1 MSQMSHHRRGCASGA
16 DLSHLAPKPELR
28 SVIEDPRC
36 DDDLL
41 RAPDADAFG
50 ASYARHARAIEVF
63 FAQRTGDRALACDLT
78 GETFA
83 AALIA
88 RRRFRAGG
96 APARAW
102 LYTIASRRL
111 ADHRRRVAAED
122 RLHAR
127 LMAHRRTDPGKTRRP
142 QTRRA
147 PTERWRC
154 SSGCH
159 PSSARRSPPTSSP
172 GTPIATSPVTPAS
185 PRPACASASR
195 AGSATMRRPAQV
207 RLAAER
213 VLEGGFTYSF
223 GAGHDVPLAACAPSR
238 GLDCSSFASLALRRA
253 GLLASEQAL
262 SSWRSPSTGHRW
274 RGRPHHRLGR
284 RGPRVA
290 RVQARRRAR
299 RAPSGRARRDRM
311 AHAGGGARA
320 PREQLVPRHW
330 PGL

>member
-1 MSQMSHHRRGCASGA
+1 M
-16 DLSHLAPKPELR
+16 
-28 SVIEDPRC
+28 IEDPRC

-50 ASYARHARAIEVF
+50 AFYARHARAVEAF
-63 FAQRTGDRALACDLT
+63 FAQRTGDRVLACDLT

-127 LMAHRRTDPGKTRRP
+127 LMAHRRTDPGEDP
-142 QTRRA
+142 APSDEEGADRA
-147 PTERWRC
+147 LALLERLPPEQREAIAAHVLA
-154 SSGCH
+154 GH
-159 PSSARRSPPTSSP
+159 AYRDIARHTGVSEAGVRQR
-172 GTPIATSPVTPAS
+172 V
-185 PRPACASASR
+185 SR
-195 AGSATMRRPAQV
+195 GLATMRRPAQV

-213 VLEGGFTYSF
+213 VLEETLTYSF

-238 GLDCSSFASLALRRA
+238 GLDCSSFVSLALRRA

-262 SSWRSPSTGHRW
+262 SSCEIAVDWG
-274 RGRPHHRLGR
+274 
-284 RGPRVA
+284 VA
-290 RVQARRRAR
+290 GEGDHMTVW
-299 RAPSGRARRDRM
+299 
-311 AHAGGGARA
+311 AGGGHAWLEFRLAGERAERLQVGPDATEWRMRVAARERRA
-320 PREQLVPRHW
+320 SELVPRHW

>member
-1 MSQMSHHRRGCASGA
+1 
-16 DLSHLAPKPELR
+16 
-28 SVIEDPRC
+28 VIEDPRC

-50 ASYARHARAIEVF
+50 AFYARHARAVEVF
-63 FAQRTGDRALACDLT
+63 FVQRTGDRALACDLT

-127 LMAHRRTDPGKTRRP
+127 LMAHRRTDPGED
-142 QTRRA
+142 RA
-147 PTERWRC
+147 PSDEEGADRALALLERLPPQQREAIAAHVL
-154 SSGCH
+154 GGH
-159 PSSARRSPPTSSP
+159 AYRDIARHTGVSEAGVRQR
-172 GTPIATSPVTPAS
+172 V
-185 PRPACASASR
+185 SR
-195 AGSATMRRPAQV
+195 GLATMRRPAQV

-213 VLEGGFTYSF
+213 VLEETLTYSF

-238 GLDCSSFASLALRRA
+238 GLDCSSFVSLALRRA

-262 SSWRSPSTGHRW
+262 SSCEIAVDWG
-274 RGRPHHRLGR
+274 
-284 RGPRVA
+284 VA
-290 RVQARRRAR
+290 GEGDHITVW
-299 RAPSGRARRDRM
+299 
-311 AHAGGGARA
+311 AGGGHAWLEFKLAGERAERLQVGPDATEWRMRVAARERRA
-320 PREQLVPRHW
+320 SELVPRHW